1 MRKKPEVRF
10 RKANPKRVGAAGAPP
25 PEGGAGEPDGRRIG
39 RVLGLLEKAYPDA
52 ECALHHRNPLQLLV
66 ATILSAQCT
75 DARVNLV
82 TPALFRA
89 FPDARAFAEADPG
102 EVERLIRSCGYFR
115 QKAKSI
121 HACCRALAEEH
132 GGEVP
137 RTREELTRLAGV
149 GRKTANVI
157 LNEAFGVP
165 AVAVDTHVL
174 RTSNR
179 LGWVR
184 TQDPLK
190 VELEL
195 LEMTPRRWWGRV
207 TLLLIHHGR
216 RCCTARKP
224 RCGACSV
231 LAACPYGRKETA
243 PSSA

>member
-10 RKANPKRVGAAGAPP
+10 RRANPKRVGA
-25 PEGGAGEPDGRRIG
+25 AGEPDGRRIG

-75 DARVNLV
+75 DAR
-82 TPALFRA
+82 
-89 FPDARAFAEADPG
+89 AFAEADPG
-102 EVERLIRSCGYFR
+102 EVERLIHSCGYFR

-121 HACCRALAEEH
+121 QACCRALAEEH